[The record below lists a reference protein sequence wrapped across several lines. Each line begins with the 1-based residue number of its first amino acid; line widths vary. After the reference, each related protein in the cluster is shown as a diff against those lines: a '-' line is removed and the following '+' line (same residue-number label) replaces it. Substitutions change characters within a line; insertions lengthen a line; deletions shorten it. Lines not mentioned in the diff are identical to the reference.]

1 MLIQYHKQFGKHPKD
16 PYKGFVDGDRED
28 QRINDDKIEEFKTE
42 KKAYVYQETEIR
54 ACVLDVLVCASK
66 MTELQKK
73 KRKNTTKSNKNDLS
87 VVAPSSP
94 LSNTGVEKD
103 NDTARV

>member
-1 MLIQYHKQFGKHPKD
+1 
-16 PYKGFVDGDRED
+16 
-28 QRINDDKIEEFKTE
+28 
-42 KKAYVYQETEIR
+42 
-54 ACVLDVLVCASK
+54 

>member
-42 KKAYVYQETEIR
+42 KRHMCTKKQRSELVFWMFL
-54 ACVLDVLVCASK
+54 CVH
-66 MTELQKK
+66 
-73 KRKNTTKSNKNDLS
+73 RK
-87 VVAPSSP
+87 
-94 LSNTGVEKD
+94 
-103 NDTARV
+103 